1 MNSGDHDLDHD
12 PVWDVVDQARPQD
25 AGPLF
30 SRNVMRE
37 IRLSEQET
45 RSWWKGLFGPK
56 PLAFGGLA
64 AAAAFAILL
73 SWNPGST
80 PSTPGLADDDPAPT
94 EVQLAELDEELNQ
107 ELLIAAA
114 EDPSLFS
121 DEQLLALL
129 Y

>member
-1 MNSGDHDLDHD
+1 MSTNDHDLDRD
-12 PVWDVVDQARPQD
+12 PVWDLVDQSAPRQ

-37 IRLSEQET
+37 IRVAEQP
-45 RSWWKGLFGPK
+45 SVPWWKRLLASR
-56 PLAFGGLA
+56 PLMASSLA
-64 AAAAFAILL
+64 AAAAVAILL
-73 SWNPGST
+73 AVNPDKDTTGSGVT
-80 PSTPGLADDDPAPT
+80 NNDPASVP
-94 EVQLAELDEELNQ
+94 VAEQLDENLNQ

>member
-1 MNSGDHDLDHD
+1 MSTNDHDQD
-12 PVWDVVDQARPQD
+12 PVWDLLDQSPPRE

-37 IRLSEQET
+37 IRLAGEKAT
-45 RSWWKGLFGPK
+45 PWWKRLLAPR
-56 PLAFGGLA
+56 PLLASSLA
-64 AAAAFAILL
+64 AAAAVAIIV
-73 SWNPGST
+73 SVNPEKPGTGGVAGS
-80 PSTPGLADDDPAPT
+80 DPEDAPT
-94 EVQLAELDEELNQ
+94 PVAEQLDETLNQ

-114 EDPSLFS
+114 EDPTLFS

>member
-1 MNSGDHDLDHD
+1 MSTTDHDLDRD
-12 PVWDVVDQARPQD
+12 PVWDVVDQAQPPE
-25 AGPLF
+25 ASPLF

-37 IRLSEQET
+37 IRLLEAPT
-45 RSWWKGLFGPK
+45 PWWKRFLASK
-56 PLAFGGLA
+56 PLIASSLA
-64 AAAAFAILL
+64 AAAAVAILIAV
-73 SWNPGST
+73 NPNDPASGITDGST
-80 PSTPGLADDDPAPT
+80 PDSATVAALHD
-94 EVQLAELDEELNQ
+94 ELDQ